1 MKQSKSTLTTE
12 DKLNFPI
19 VELRGLI
26 SSDLMSSGDLN
37 YGIMLIM
44 KENYRMSQDKLMEF
58 ISIFFSPQETLLF
71 PIPDIVNHIEY
82 PGLGDELR
90 FSWDEICRHDC
101 SQHN

>member
-58 ISIFFSPQETLLF
+58 KFIFF
-71 PIPDIVNHIEY
+71 
-82 PGLGDELR
+82 
-90 FSWDEICRHDC
+90 
-101 SQHN
+101 